1 MGKPL
6 EGIKVVEVAMWAFVP
21 ACGGMLADLGADVI
35 KIEPPNGDPLR
46 GLKIGAFANSNGRQ
60 IDYSWESYNR
70 GKRSITLDLKMEQ
83 AREVLMKL
91 VADADVFLTNLLP
104 PARRKLGID
113 AATIRAAFP
122 DIIYAS
128 GSGVGP
134 LGPECEKGGFDAISF
149 WARGGISSAMTDP
162 DADFPVGPP
171 GPAFGDTL
179 SGSML
184 AGAICAAIAKRA
196 MTGEPSEVD
205 VSLLGTAMW
214 SMQRL
219 ICQSTADGVQ
229 GYPRPAPNRPNNVL
243 VKAYRTKDGRFIQL
257 NMLQADRYWPGFCA
271 AAGCDD
277 LRDDPR
283 FADADTRQ
291 ENVEYCVAKLV
302 ELFATRP
309 LAEWR
314 EVLSR
319 QEGQWDVVQNVGEI
333 HADAQVKAN
342 SYLQAV
348 DYGDGTTIPMVSVP
362 MQFDGAPML
371 SRRSPE
377 LGADSDAILAGL
389 GFDEDAIIDLK
400 VQGAVL

>member
-6 EGIKVVEVAMWAFVP
+6 EGIKIVEVAMWAFVP

-35 KIEPPNGDPLR
+35 KVEPPEGDPLR
-46 GLKIGAFANSNGRQ
+46 GLKIGAFANNSGRQ

-70 GKRSITLDLKMEQ
+70 GKRSITLDLKLEAGRQ
-83 AREVLMKL
+83 ALMKL
-91 VADADVFLTNLLP
+91 LEDADVFLTNLLP
-104 PARRKLGID
+104 PARKKLGID
-113 AATIRAAFP
+113 ADTIRSAFP
-122 DIIYAS
+122 DIIYAT
-128 GSGVGP
+128 GSGTGQ
-134 LGPECEKGGFDAISF
+134 LGPDHDKGGFDAISF
-149 WARGGISSAMTDP
+149 WARGGIAASLTEP
-162 DADFPVGPP
+162 DAEAPAGPP

-243 VKAYRTKDGRFIQL
+243 VKAYRTSDGRFVQL
-257 NMLQADRYWPGFCA
+257 NMLQADRYWPGFCE

-277 LRDDPR
+277 LRNDPH
-283 FADADTRQ
+283 FADAATRQ
-291 ENVEYCVAKLV
+291 QNVEYCVEKLRA
-302 ELFATRP
+302 LFATRT

-314 EVLSR
+314 DILSR
-319 QEGQWDVVQNVGEI
+319 QRGQWDVVQNVGEI
-333 HADAQVKAN
+333 HTDPQVRAN
-342 SYLQAV
+342 AYLQAV
-348 DYGDGTTIPMVSVP
+348 DYGDGSTIPMVSVP
-362 MQFDGAPML
+362 IQFDRATLP
-371 SRRSPE
+371 SRRSPA
-377 LGADSDAILAGL
+377 LGADSDAILSAL
-389 GFDEDAIIDLK
+389 GYDEDAIIDLK
-400 VQGAVL
+400 VQGVVY